1 MPEPR
6 RADFDDRL
14 YNLGIRISGKQ
25 KNQII
30 DFAKSKGISV
40 SQLIEYAVW
49 QFIREDKG
57 IPAPGPSQFSVATPE
72 DQVRAYLTGVN
83 VLQPCGK
90 TECKQDIVMFQGMQ
104 FCETCNLRI
113 G

>member
-14 YNLGIRISGKQ
+14 YNLGIRITGKQ
-25 KNQII
+25 KNEII

-40 SQLIEYAVW
+40 SQLMNYAVW

-57 IPAPGPSQFSVATPE
+57 IPAPGPSQFALATPE
-72 DQVRAYLTGVN
+72 DQVRAYLTGETL
-83 VLQPCGK
+83 LQPCGK
-90 TECKQDIVMFQGMQ
+90 IECEKDIVMFQGME
-104 FCETCNLRI
+104 FCENCNLRI
-113 G
+113 R